1 METPL
6 GTSVARVELID
17 FRCYESIHLDLP
29 SGVTVIS
36 GDNGEGK
43 TSILEAVVWC
53 ALGRSFRGVPDAALV
68 RAGQEEAV
76 VRTFIS
82 APERSRKIEVGV
94 RRTGR
99 TKILLDGKSGSRR
112 RD

>member
-1 METPL
+1 METPP
-6 GTSVARVELID
+6 GTSVARVELVD

-76 VRTFIS
+76 VRTFVS
-82 APERSRKIEVGV
+82 APERSRKIEVGL
-94 RRTGR
+94 RR
-99 TKILLDGKSGSRR
+99 SRHKLR
-112 RD
+112 